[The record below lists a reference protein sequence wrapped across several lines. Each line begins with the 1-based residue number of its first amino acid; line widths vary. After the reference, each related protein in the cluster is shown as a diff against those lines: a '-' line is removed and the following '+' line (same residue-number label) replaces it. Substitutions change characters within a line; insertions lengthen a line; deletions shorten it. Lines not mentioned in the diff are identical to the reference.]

1 MPPWHCLLWTK
12 GTAWSKNH
20 FLIWEYPCWLG
31 KIIKDPTLSF
41 HQSLNLQHRQR
52 RQLGSEGF
60 EGPDGHQADQ
70 EPAICPH
77 GQQLPGL
84 HYAKSCFWY
93 VKEGQERW
101 GYLAPRCPVIEQG
114 EWTEI
119 KEFHLKFWK
128 ISLLWGRSNN
138 REKLL
143 NLRPWSY
150 SKADWTVL
158 GNLLWLTLLVQG
170 CWTRGSQEVPSCLKD
185 SVILWLYH
193 MNPKL
198 QERESF
204 KSFCSSFLSLS
215 ILVALGTFSLKFF
228 LDFFEATSISR
239 RGLKEVF
246 MVFHLN

>member
-138 REKLL
+138 REKLSVL
-143 NLRPWSY
+143 EAIQKLTGLSWAICSGWPCLFRGVGPEDLRRSLPA
-150 SKADWTVL
+150 SK
-158 GNLLWLTLLVQG
+158 
-170 CWTRGSQEVPSCLKD
+170 
-185 SVILWLYH
+185 ILWFCDSIIWIPSY
-193 MNPKL
+193 K
-198 QERESF
+198 RE
-204 KSFCSSFLSLS
+204 KALSLS
-215 ILVALGTFSLKFF
+215 AVVFF
-228 LDFFEATSISR
+228 PLAS
-239 RGLKEVF
+239 
-246 MVFHLN
+246 